1 MQTTADA
8 WRSTLPRVRVKA
20 ESRPVEPRPRTID
33 SYQNFL
39 ASVGQGTFNL
49 SAGGSYGFNPL
60 TRQRQLLE
68 WMYRGSWV
76 CGVAVDAIADDMV
89 KMGVDF
95 GGTIPPEESD
105 TLDKSLNT
113 LQLWASLNELI
124 KWGRLY
130 GGAIAVIMIDGQDP
144 ATPLRVE
151 AVGKGQFKGLKVFD
165 RWMVEPSLNDLVT
178 DVGPDHGL
186 PKFYRTTADAM
197 SVPRMNIHY
206 SRVIRYEGIP
216 LPYWQRV
223 TENLWGMSIYERLY
237 DRLTAFDSTTQGIAQ
252 LVHRAYLRIIKLK
265 DLREVASMSQEAQ
278 RGLMR
283 RVEIMTRF
291 QTAEGITL
299 LGDGDEFESI
309 AYAFG
314 GLDTVLLQ
322 FGQQLCGALQ
332 IPGVRL
338 FGQSPAGLNSTGDS
352 DWRNYYDGIHQQQEL
367 RLRRGVTSVLHV
379 TARSEGIKLPP
390 EWNYQFR
397 NLWQMTTVEK
407 SQVAET
413 NTRTV
418 LAADELGIVP
428 RKTTLQELR
437 QAGRE
442 TGVWQTITDEL
453 INQAEEDLPPQ
464 PGEMIGMLGAGAP
477 SQPGSATPSG
487 APGEE
492 EGQGQTGSQG
502 NRPPPVSIPKGVT
515 LRAHTGNGAA

>member
-1 MQTTADA
+1 
-8 WRSTLPRVRVKA
+8 
-20 ESRPVEPRPRTID
+20 VEPRPRTID